1 MQQREIISGLK
12 HFGCVNIFI
21 PVKKI
26 YKNQIM
32 NQNSLSCERVFVE
45 NHTMNAAYFGAISKE
60 LLQSEVKEL

>member
-32 NQNSLSCERVFVE
+32 NQNSLSCERVFVGSASQFFSVI
-45 NHTMNAAYFGAISKE
+45 HMVSAISIK
-60 LLQSEVKEL
+60 SS